1 MTDDLEDYTCG
12 VAVNVH
18 VSVEVPDLVTEV
30 EVTIDDIYDQVSAA
44 AKVKLDE
51 LRVIMDNV
59 LLAVPPNLQIYVAD
73 AIAKINEIYP
83 LVSDAIDLKL
93 DEIKTSLSQIVVVV
107 TPELATPTHF
117 YPGKTKSYE
126 DTSFV
131 TGESPRTL
139 AVATDLSRNGHDGYI
154 TNDGD
159 GNLKVEIEDPEEGFG
174 GAHKLKKD
182 ETMDFAMLNIKNI
195 RLTWVANCGYRALVV

>member
-18 VSVEVPDLVTEV
+18 VSVEVPDLVNEV
-30 EVTIDDIYDQVSAA
+30 EVTIDDIYDQVSEA

-117 YPGKTKSYE
+117 YPGKTKNYDE
-126 DTSFV
+126 GTKPV
-131 TGESPRTL
+131 TPTGTTL
-139 AVATDLSRNGHDGYI
+139 PVAADLGRNGHDGYI
-154 TNDGD
+154 TNDAAGIFT
-159 GNLKVEIEDPEEGFG
+159 VEIEDPEEDFG

-182 ETMDFAMLNIKNI
+182 ETMDLAMLNIKNI
-195 RLTWVANCGYRALVV
+195 RLKGAASCEYRALVV